1 MPWDQN
7 WERLYAALGISDFMS
22 FITSSNIQDE
32 LFGIKV
38 VFILFAAFFFCAV
51 IYFFINSSYLKYQ
64 SLQDLSE
71 FVSWQAYGLR
81 EVNRRWK
88 QIMKK
93 IKTDSEKEYKLTI
106 VEAED
111 FLINELE
118 DAEYQ
123 GNNLEE
129 LALAA
134 GKKML
139 PNLDNIL
146 EAHKVRNAIVH
157 DVNYKLDIALA
168 KRILKNYEK
177 AIKDVY
183 SY

>member
-1 MPWDQN
+1 
-7 WERLYAALGISDFMS
+7 
-22 FITSSNIQDE
+22 
-32 LFGIKV
+32 
-38 VFILFAAFFFCAV
+38 
-51 IYFFINSSYLKYQ
+51 
-64 SLQDLSE
+64 
-71 FVSWQAYGLR
+71 
-81 EVNRRWK
+81 
-88 QIMKK
+88 MKK